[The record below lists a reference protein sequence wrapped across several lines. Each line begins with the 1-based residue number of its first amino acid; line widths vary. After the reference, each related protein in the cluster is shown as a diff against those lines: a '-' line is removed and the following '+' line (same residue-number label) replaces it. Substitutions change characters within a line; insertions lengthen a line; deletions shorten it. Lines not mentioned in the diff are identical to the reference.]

1 MQPDYRERIIRASK
15 IGVRRHRVMDP
26 QTTLSTA
33 AEVGIGIAGF
43 STIAA
48 TFAHGRNHANPAA
61 TWALLRRLLQSSA
74 IVVLFCYL
82 PMVLSATGIHENHIW
97 RLASCVYIAWL
108 VLVGFQVSPNKNIKL
123 ITYGFGAV
131 SFGLNIYNVVFVTT
145 AWPYLAALSSG
156 LFIAFANFYTLIRQL
171 IVPPNT
177 PGDS

>member
-1 MQPDYRERIIRASK
+1 
-15 IGVRRHRVMDP
+15 MDP

-48 TFAHGRNHANPAA
+48 TISHGRNNADA
-61 TWALLRRLLQSSA
+61 TWALLKRLLQSSA

-82 PMVLSATGIHENHIW
+82 PMVLSETGLHENRIW
-97 RLASCVYIAWL
+97 RYSSCVYIAWL
-108 VLVGFQVSPNKNIKL
+108 VLVIFQGASDAAAQNLSKSIKL
-123 ITYGFGAV
+123 ITYGFGSV
-131 SFGLNIYNVVFVTT
+131 SFGLNVYNALFVTT

-171 IVPPNT
+171 IVPSSAS
-177 PGDS
+177 GDG